1 MRVAPATFSPMK
13 ISVKVKPNS
22 KEGKVEETGPNQF
35 LVKVKAPPK
44 EGRAN
49 QEVVESLAK
58 YFGVPKSRVAI
69 VAGLKSS
76 QKIVNIGV

>member
-1 MRVAPATFSPMK
+1 MK
-13 ISVKVKPNS
+13 ISVKIKPNS
-22 KEGKVEETGPNQF
+22 KESTVEETGPNQL
-35 LVKVKAPPK
+35 LVKVKAPPR
-44 EGRAN
+44 EGKAN

-76 QKIVNIGV
+76 RKIVDIELGLKIFRKG